1 MGKKAGK
8 VLGILGIVGAVIFT
22 GGAALGAIAGTIGR
36 ALVTAAI
43 SIGISRLVA
52 KRASVP
58 GDSGGDAGARIQLP
72 PATTNKLPVVY
83 GTAFIGGPITD
94 AMLSTDQKTM
104 WYVVALAEVSDD
116 QGGGGGSYTY
126 DTSKIYYDGK
136 LVQFGTNGAVTG
148 LITNNAAPG
157 VAQLDTRVN
166 GFLDIYLFTN
176 GSSSGINTGGQ
187 TAAQILSVANG
198 VPASHAW
205 GPNQTM
211 TNCAFAIIKVKYS
224 TDAGTTSAGGLLVN
238 ITNSINKPGDAILDY
253 MLNDRYG
260 CALPIDLIDTASLTA
275 LNAYSDELIDY
286 IPADGNTTPPLPQQ
300 ARYRIN
306 GPVNT
311 SDNCLSNLQYL
322 VDSADSWL
330 QYSELTGRWR
340 VVINKLYTG
349 YPVVTNLFLVDSSN
363 LIGGIEVSPIDLNET
378 FNQVEVA
385 YPNTNIKDQTD
396 YQIIDL
402 FVEDPQLLSPNEAV
416 NKLNITL
423 PYVNNAVQAKYLAQ
437 RRLYQ
442 SREDLVIAFKLDF
455 SGIQLE
461 AGDVI
466 RVTHEVYGWTDK
478 LFRVNAVA
486 ETKDENGNLFADI
499 QAFEYSDGIYADV
512 IQDYIPAFNTGLKD
526 PNVISQPGTPTF
538 APSVTGE
545 GQISS
550 FDVTSYVPQDGLVMY
565 MDFNYG
571 NTSNVLEHRLYR
583 TVQQSNG
590 VPYINSS
597 NVGSNTEVLTNVN
610 INVNDFKAG
619 NYYWSVTARNNTSG
633 RRSNSSALF
642 NWLGANITPP
652 IDYTGCNAVSVG
664 NLITSDAIANL
675 TVGSNLIITSGN
687 GAFAANTYV
696 TNVIS
701 NTQFTISAV
710 PTTPLSN
717 ACITAQNGGVSGNNV
732 RGNTITSN
740 NLTKTGVIAGCYTS
754 PGNICVDDAGRVTF
768 IANGTGGGVGIK
780 INNTSIC
787 NANVI
792 NFTGSVTGSCAN
804 GEANITIL
812 GSGGGG
818 GSQTR
823 YGGVSSNVWSTVLRS
838 YSSTLNIV
846 GGYEFWCNPSIGVQ
860 ARAWALGSATDLYPY
875 YYQTATTG
883 AGFLENSS
891 AFNKF
896 DPLGAAF
903 QEIGFPCGASY
914 IGDGVNGW
922 VGVLRSSTFSSAVN
936 YVHKYTATI
945 QVISDQTVSL
955 QIAAGIGLNY
965 TSNNA
970 IKGTYVDYTTSQTVT
985 LTPDYPQLLTITY
998 TRNAQN
1004 LNYIFT
1010 PTTCYIGELIVC
1022 VRNITGGGTP
1032 LWVPTGHML
1041 TFPA

>member
-1 MGKKAGK
+1 MSKVVKAL
-8 VLGILGIVGAVIFT
+8 VAVAAVVAAVVFT
-22 GGAALGAIAGTIGR
+22 GGTALSAVASTIGR
-36 ALVTAAI
+36 SLVTAAI
-43 SIGISRLVA
+43 SIGISRLIA

-58 GDSGGDAGARIQLP
+58 GDSGGDGGARIQLP

-83 GTAFIGGPITD
+83 GTSFIGGPITD
-94 AMLSTDQKTM
+94 AMISADQKTM
-104 WYVVALAEVSDD
+104 WYVVALAEVSDN

-157 VAQLDTRVN
+157 VAQVDTRVN
-166 GFLDIYLFTN
+166 GFLNIYLFTN

-198 VPASHAW
+198 VPANHAW

-211 TNCAFAIIKVKYS
+211 TNCAFAIIKVRYS

-238 ITNSINKPGDAILDY
+238 ITNSITKPGDAILDY

-275 LNAYSDELIDY
+275 LNGYSDELIDY

-311 SDNCLSNLQYL
+311 ADNCLSNLQYL
-322 VDSADSWL
+322 VDSCDSWL
-330 QYSELTGRWR
+330 QYSELTGKWR

-349 YPVVTNLFLVDSSN
+349 YPNINNLYLVDSSN

-466 RVTHEVYGWTDK
+466 RVTHEVYGWTNK

-499 QAFEYSDGIYADV
+499 QAFEYNDGIYADV

-538 APSVTGE
+538 APSTTGE

-550 FDVTSYVPQDGLVMY
+550 FDVTSYVPQDGLVLL

-590 VPYINSS
+590 APYINSS
-597 NVGSNTEVLTNVN
+597 NVGGNSQVLNNVS

-652 IDYTGCNAVSVG
+652 INYSGCNAVSVG

-696 TNVIS
+696 TSVIS
-701 NTQFTISAV
+701 NTQFTVSSV

-732 RGNTITSN
+732 RSNTITSN
-740 NLTKTGVIAGCYTS
+740 NMTKTGVVAGCYTS
-754 PGNICVDDAGRVTF
+754 PGNVCVDDAGRITF
-768 IANGTGGGVGIK
+768 IANGTGGGGGVGVR
-780 INNTSIC
+780 INNVAIC
-787 NANVI
+787 SANTL
-792 NFTGSVTGSCAN
+792 NFTGSVVGGCAN
-804 GEANITIL
+804 GIATIQVL

-823 YGGVSSNVWSTVLRS
+823 YGGVSSNVWTTVLRS
-838 YSSTLNIV
+838 YSDTLNIV
-846 GGYEFWCNPSIGVQ
+846 GGREFYCNANIGVLSQ
-860 ARAWALGSATDLYPY
+860 PWTFNGDDDPY
-875 YYQTATTG
+875 YNQTATTG

-891 AFNKF
+891 AFNRF
-896 DPLGAAF
+896 SPLGAAF
-903 QEIGFPCGASY
+903 QQVGFFCSNTY
-914 IGDGVNGW
+914 VGDGKQGW

-936 YVHKYTATI
+936 YVHKYTATVQLI
-945 QVISDQTVSL
+945 APTNIDV
-955 QIAAGIGLNY
+955 QIAPGIGLNF
-965 TSNNA
+965 TANNN
-970 IKGTYVDYTTSQTVT
+970 IKGSYVDFTSVHNLSLQANKPTIF
-985 LTPDYPQLLTITY
+985 TITY

-1010 PTTCYIGELIVC
+1010 PATCYIGELILY
-1022 VRNITGGGTP
+1022 VRNLGSGA
-1032 LWVPTGHML
+1032 LYVPTGHML